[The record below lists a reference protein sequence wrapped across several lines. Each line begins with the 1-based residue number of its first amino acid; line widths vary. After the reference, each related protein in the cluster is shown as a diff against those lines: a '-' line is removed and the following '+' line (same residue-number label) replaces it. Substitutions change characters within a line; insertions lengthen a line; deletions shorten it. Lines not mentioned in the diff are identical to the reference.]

1 MLEEV
6 TYTHRYGDKIR
17 FEFIG
22 DKTIKVTGYQPYYRM
37 GWPNVYEPAY
47 EAFIAERAEHG
58 MDLVTFDEF
67 KEVVHE
73 YKDEEL
79 RLKMRPYAELVY
91 SDQNT
96 IDMWDPSGGP
106 YLHAGQDMR
115 EFFHK
120 FKFPNPLII
129 KEFKTGK
136 DAIDPCLLILLD

>member
-6 TYTHRYGDKIR
+6 TYSNRYKDQIR

-22 DKTIKVTGYQPYYRM
+22 EKTIKVTGYSPYYRM
-37 GWPNVYEPAY
+37 GWPNVYDKAY
-47 EAFIAERAEHG
+47 EAYVAEHAEHG
-58 MDLVTFDEF
+58 MELVDFDQF
-67 KEVVHE
+67 KKIVHE

-106 YLHAGQDMR
+106 YLHEGHDMR
-115 EFFHK
+115 EFFYKHK
-120 FKFPNPLII
+120 FPEPLII
-129 KEFKTGK
+129 NEFKTQEKGYV
-136 DAIDPCLLILLD
+136 LIILK